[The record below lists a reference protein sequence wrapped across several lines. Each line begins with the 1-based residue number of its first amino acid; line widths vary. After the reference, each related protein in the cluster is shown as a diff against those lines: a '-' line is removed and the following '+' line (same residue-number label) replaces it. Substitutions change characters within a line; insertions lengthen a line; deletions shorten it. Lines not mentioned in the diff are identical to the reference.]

1 MGTARRRI
9 QRRQRAH
16 RDHLATIAPR
26 PKSTT
31 TSTNAPECLPH
42 PSPGRDWTIGFAIVD
57 GVDEWDIYQTDEVA
71 AWLRELQGSDPKT
84 ASLVDDAIYTL
95 SVSGPALGRP
105 LVDTIANSKI
115 ANLKEFRARFPWAQR
130 GPRPVRIRPVALGD
144 PARRRR

>member
-71 AWLRELQGSDPKT
+71 AWLRELQGSDSKT
-84 ASLVDDAIYTL
+84 AGLVDDAIYTL
-95 SVSGPALGRP
+95 SVSGPVPVG
-105 LVDTIANSKI
+105 T
-115 ANLKEFRARFPWAQR
+115 ARSASCSYSTR
-130 GPRPVRIRPVALGD
+130 G
-144 PARRRR
+144 ARRSCSSSAIRREVGTSGTRG